1 MVICIILLTL
11 KLRPGE
17 SLSGELEETKLV
29 LLFCE
34 FELLLFGELL
44 FLYLFLLMLT
54 VDNLVLKRLILFNFG
69 FFK

>member
-34 FELLLFGELL
+34 FELLWFGELL